1 MNSPILANTA
11 GNFLCQEALY
21 SELSVT
27 SALKKIAAVALL
39 TTDDELTL
47 TNPVSFQISRKPDV
61 PYFGPLFN
69 EAIVDG
75 KVLPGL
81 VRATAIN
88 ASRAKRSMLSHYQV
102 SCRPSAVKSSRELP
116 ILTKVIQIPSIL

>member
-1 MNSPILANTA
+1 LIEKRIF
-11 GNFLCQEALY
+11 FLL
-21 SELSVT
+21 
-27 SALKKIAAVALL
+27 
-39 TTDDELTL
+39 
-47 TNPVSFQISRKPDV
+47 QISRKPDV

-102 SCRPSAVKSSRELP
+102 KRIKRLNILLKSFLVWFDA
-116 ILTKVIQIPSIL
+116 LW

>member
-1 MNSPILANTA
+1 MIEKRIF
-11 GNFLCQEALY
+11 FLL
-21 SELSVT
+21 
-27 SALKKIAAVALL
+27 
-39 TTDDELTL
+39 
-47 TNPVSFQISRKPDV
+47 QISRKPDV

-102 SCRPSAVKSSRELP
+102 KQGRLILKGFGRYFVFVISHYQVKRLKRLN
-116 ILTKVIQIPSIL
+116 ILLKSFLVWFDALF

>member
-1 MNSPILANTA
+1 M
-11 GNFLCQEALY
+11 
-21 SELSVT
+21 
-27 SALKKIAAVALL
+27 
-39 TTDDELTL
+39 
-47 TNPVSFQISRKPDV
+47 FQISRKPDV

-102 SCRPSAVKSSRELP
+102 MTIRQMNSHIISSLLTYKPLLIPRFTICIKAVVLVVVSSVNDVTVLGDRVKDFETTIQRAL
-116 ILTKVIQIPSIL
+116 VIKKTLRLGVGC